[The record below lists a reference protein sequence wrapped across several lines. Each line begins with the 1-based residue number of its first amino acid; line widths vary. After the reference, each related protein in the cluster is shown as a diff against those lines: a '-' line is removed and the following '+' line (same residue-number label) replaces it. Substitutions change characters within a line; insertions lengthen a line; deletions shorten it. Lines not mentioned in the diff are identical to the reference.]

1 MPPKRNI
8 TMTITEK
15 VNNYPTKHEIGFTQS
30 EINEL
35 LKEYPIDMDRFNEAM
50 MGHTCVVIDN
60 EIIMYHCDVEMAIK
74 YSVRRYK

>member
-1 MPPKRNI
+1 MLNI
-8 TMTITEK
+8 ATR
-15 VNNYPTKHEIGFTQS
+15 VNTYPTKYEIGFTQS
-30 EINEL
+30 EIEEL

-74 YSVRRYK
+74 YSIRWYK